1 MFVQLSPNLGQ
12 IFELDVWAILN
23 QRTFGILNNLY
34 FFFLAILIL
43 CLMFRFQQVEGGDRG
58 KGLTQYPKGY
68 RFKSHI

>member
-1 MFVQLSPNLGQ
+1 MFGLFLTKGPLGFLT
-12 IFELDVWAILN
+12 ICI
-23 QRTFGILNNLY
+23 